1 MRLKMG
7 NIFKLDYCTEVRCDC
22 FEFAYNGI
30 HGFYD
35 KSKDIHELFYNKKT
49 YKFYPAVE
57 LSTHDDSNF
66 FTEEDIDLLITLRDE
81 LDIEAFPFRKPNG
94 EVTYIFLSKNWL
106 MSQGLALLANSK
118 DSKMFK
124 LDEDKLF
131 VNDKEI
137 NYREQCTFHIAPY
150 GKLTY
155 GIPFSY
161 EDTKEIILLHT
172 VKAGCKVSYLRDLLP
187 YLPLNVTY
195 VELEASN
202 IVYRDDYGTA
212 CYYDNKLS
220 KFPVN
225 KVDGVYIRSHD
236 PYIHIQCSVHNL
248 VEDFTFTGMKG
259 KYVLDKDTD
268 RVTSMTIGDILLH
281 PDENNETTYIA
292 NGRVPIGF
300 LRKLKDIDPNCKRI
314 VYRLKPLERWT
325 TKDKNI
331 YLDSQSFEFNNQ
343 VGVINIGLNGN
354 YSVMWGSH
362 LYESSDV
369 REELGSELEMAIE
382 DFLKADRKD
391 K

>member
-1 MRLKMG
+1 MKNR
-7 NIFKLDYCTEVRCDC
+7 FKLDYCTEVRCDC

-30 HGFYD
+30 RGFYD
-35 KSKDIHELFYNKKT
+35 KSKDVHELFYHKKT

-57 LSTHDDSNF
+57 LGTNF

-81 LDIEAFPFRKPNG
+81 LDIEAFPFKKSNG
-94 EVTYIFLSKNWL
+94 EVTYLFLSKNWL
-106 MSQGLALLANSK
+106 MSQGLALLANSE

-124 LDEDKLF
+124 LEEDKLF
-131 VNDKEI
+131 VDEKEV
-137 NYREQCTFHIAPY
+137 NYMQQCTLHIAAY
-150 GKLTY
+150 GEFTY

-225 KVDGVYIRSHD
+225 KVDGVYIKSHD
-236 PYIHIQCSVHNL
+236 SYIHIQCSVHNL

-259 KYVLDKDTD
+259 KYVLDENTD
-268 RVTSMTIGDILLH
+268 KVTSVTIGDVLLH
-281 PDENNETTYIA
+281 PDENDETTYVA
-292 NGRVPIGF
+292 YGRLPIGF
-300 LRKLKDIDPNCKRI
+300 IRELKRI
-314 VYRLKPLERWT
+314 DSKCEKIDYRIEPLDNQRRM
-325 TKDKNI
+325 DNQV
-331 YLDSQSFEFNNQ
+331 YLDFQRFIFNNQ
-343 VGVINIGLNGN
+343 GGTIRMNPNGE
-354 YSVMWGSH
+354 YDILLGSH
-362 LYESSDV
+362 TYASTEI
-369 REELGSELEMAIE
+369 REELGSELEMAINN
-382 DFLKADRKD
+382 FLERNTDGK
-391 K
+391 